1 MSTTRRTFWNAPALM
16 AAALLAVGG
25 YSTDA
30 AAQGKTYVVTKSEG
44 RHWTQVGRAFKQR
57 KYSGRRYKLVELEP
71 GDGFVLANPK
81 RNWGTRL
88 AVYQLSRI
96 MAMYHQRYPDAMP
109 VIIRDMSK
117 KGGGILSGHNSH
129 IDGRDVDIPL
139 ILNKV
144 ASVTDIDSDTVRT
157 VDAEKTWFLLKAL
170 VNTCDTEFIF
180 VDRKIQKLLLD
191 HASLSGFPRRM
202 LDLIFQGP
210 SKKLKGMVL
219 HWPKHID
226 HFHVRFRQEK
236 APLPKPTAEYC
247 KALKGE

>member
-1 MSTTRRTFWNAPALM
+1 MFGSRIAI
-16 AAALLAVGG
+16 AAVLLAT
-25 YSTDA
+25 SITSPEA
-30 AAQGKTYVVTKSEG
+30 SAQGKTYRVTKSEG
-44 RHWTQVGRAFKQR
+44 RHWTNAGRAFKR
-57 KYSGRRYKLVELEP
+57 AKYSGRRYKLVEMEA

-81 RNWGTRL
+81 RAWGTRL

-96 MAMYHQRYPDAMP
+96 MAMYRQRYPEAMP

-144 ASVTDIDSDTVRT
+144 SNINSSTVRT
-157 VDAEKTWFLLKAL
+157 VDAEKTWFLLKTL

-180 VDRKIQKLLLD
+180 VDRKIQKLLMN
-191 HASLSGFPRRM
+191 HASLNGYPKRM
-202 LDLIFQGP
+202 LDLMFQGP
-210 SKKLKGMVL
+210 SKKMKGMVL
-219 HWPKHID
+219 HWPKHMD

-236 APLPKPTAEYC
+236 AKLPKPTAEYC